1 MSRKKSR
8 KVGLIGV
15 RKDPNRKPDRT
26 NKEERIKKPK
36 GKPAG
41 SRNNVDQTQKST
53 RPNQGRKDPRLGSK
67 KPVQLV
73 KPTEPVTK
81 TKQRKFAT
89 PAQELAF
96 IEADEKLTR
105 LLDLL
110 DEGKSI
116 SSEEQA
122 YVAEKM
128 ARHKILCDL
137 MGISEDEDEED
148 IDPLDSLESIS
159 WDEFK
164 D

>member
-8 KVGLIGV
+8 KIGLIGV
-15 RKDPNRKPDRT
+15 RKDPNKKPDRSK
-26 NKEERIKKPK
+26 KEERIKKPK

-41 SRNNVDQTQKST
+41 SRHNVEQTSST
-53 RPNQGRKDPRLGSK
+53 SKASQGKKDPRLGSK
-67 KPVQLV
+67 KPVQLI
-73 KPTEPVTK
+73 KSAEPVAK
-81 TKQRKFAT
+81 VKQRKFAT

-96 IEADEKLTR
+96 IEADDKLSR

-110 DEGKSI
+110 DDGKRI

-122 YVAEKM
+122 YVSKM
-128 ARHKILCDL
+128 MERHKVLCDL
-137 MGISEDEDEED
+137 MGIKDEEEEEV
-148 IDPLDSLESIS
+148 DPLDSLESIS